1 MPSSAHQPRESSL
14 RIRVAPEE
22 VSLID
27 WPLVQRPVSSL
38 VALALASGTVWL
50 VGWASQR
57 WEAAALAAV
66 ALAITLWRTWLPVQ
80 FDIGSGGIAQV
91 ILGRFK
97 RRIPWSAI
105 QSYDVRTDGVL
116 LVPDPVITPLS
127 PRSGPRQSG
136 VLRSRLAKRPA
147 PFHAAAGTLTGSGY
161 SARVAASSRSTPS
174 GSLLSSICDS
184 GKPAS
189 KASCRSSRSVR

>member
-38 VALALASGTVWL
+38 LALALASGTVWL

-66 ALAITLWRTWLPVQ
+66 ALAVTLWRTWLPVR

-105 QSYDVRTDGVL
+105 QSYEVRTDGVL

-127 PRSGPRQSG
+127 PLRGLYLHWGHQREAVLANLEYYVHGWRNAPRHST
-136 VLRSRLAKRPA
+136 LRREP
-147 PFHAAAGTLTGSGY
+147 
-161 SARVAASSRSTPS
+161 
-174 GSLLSSICDS
+174 
-184 GKPAS
+184 
-189 KASCRSSRSVR
+189 